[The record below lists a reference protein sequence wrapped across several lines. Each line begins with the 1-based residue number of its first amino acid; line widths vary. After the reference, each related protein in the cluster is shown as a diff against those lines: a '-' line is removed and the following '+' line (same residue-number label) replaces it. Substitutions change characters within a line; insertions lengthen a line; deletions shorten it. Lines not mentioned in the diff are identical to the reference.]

1 MLQMISELKDE
12 TRRLNQQIQIQESK
26 FSTQNLEIQAL
37 QEQLDV
43 QRKYELRHIQTNTI
57 FLTPCSKCK

>member
-12 TRRLNQQIQIQESK
+12 TRRLNLQIQESK

-43 QRKYELRHIQTNTI
+43 QRKYEFTHSQMYTV
-57 FLTPCSKCK
+57 FLMSSA

>member
-43 QRKYELRHIQTNTI
+43 QRKYEFTHSQMYTV
-57 FLTPCSKCK
+57 FLISSA